1 MPIAEGIAAAR
12 LAMDAGSKALDL
24 LRHPKID
31 DNAVRTKITE
41 MQDLVF
47 SAQRALG
54 EAEEENRSLKRRI
67 EDLQRVVWRQ
77 LLFPVN
83 DNYFSRRRQLQTC

>member
-1 MPIAEGIAAAR
+1 
-12 LAMDAGSKALDL
+12 MDAGSKALDL